1 MPEVAETRPSDGDL
15 QRAAGPGVPA
25 LGRALRVLLVDD
37 SAIVRERLRALLA
50 EDGGVEVVG
59 EATDVAEAEEAVA
72 RLEPDAVVLDMQLA
86 TGSGLAV
93 LRHLRRTGRAVLAI
107 VLTNHL
113 QAQYRR
119 ACMAEGADH
128 FLDKSTEFVAVAE
141 ILGRA
146 AAR

>member
-1 MPEVAETRPSDGDL
+1 MPEAAEERL
-15 QRAAGPGVPA
+15 AGGGA
-25 LGRALRVLLVDD
+25 QARGRVRVLLVDD
-37 SAIVRERLRALLA
+37 SAVIRERLRALLA
-50 EDGGVEVVG
+50 EVDGVEVAG
-59 EATDVAEAEEAVA
+59 EAADVAGAAEAAA

-93 LRHLRRTGRAVLAI
+93 LRHLRRSGHGALVI
-107 VLTNHL
+107 VLTNN
-113 QAQYRR
+113 ACARYRR

-128 FLDKSTEFVAVAE
+128 FLDKSAEFLAVAE